1 MTQIIARGSKEGT
14 VNLYARL
21 YKRPTINTTIAL
33 GISLSSQDW
42 QYIDKVLKSAE
53 QAQKM
58 GTAVV
63 LRDTLAQKLW
73 DVKTALD
80 GLILSDNVSNDSAK
94 KLADS
99 ILKANIYKEVERQQE
114 EQARKK
120 VLDDGC
126 TIITLT
132 EEELDKFQKAV
143 LPIYETYCS
152 DYMDLLEQ
160 IRAVAGEP

>member
-1 MTQIIARGSKEGT
+1 MRYKCATNEIFFVSLRPVTHHSFIMTQIIARGSKEGT

-42 QYIDKVLKSAE
+42 QYLGNVLQSAE

-73 DVKTALD
+73 EVKTALD

-99 ILKANIYKEVERQQE
+99 ILKANIYKEVERQHRYVHHKSVE
-114 EQARKK
+114 
-120 VLDDGC
+120 
-126 TIITLT
+126 
-132 EEELDKFQKAV
+132 DKMS
-143 LPIYETYCS
+143 I
-152 DYMDLLEQ
+152 
-160 IRAVAGEP
+160 